1 MLYIWKFLYHKY
13 CICSSV
19 TSYFELLDTGT
30 SYVCSQRIDLESC
43 KPDFSE
49 RIECK
54 YNKYFQKDPAGKS
67 GTERGLV
74 QNMGENTDDIEG
86 GSRSVLS

>member
-1 MLYIWKFLYHKY
+1 MPVFLYLKY

-19 TSYFELLDTGT
+19 TSYFELLDIGT
-30 SYVCSQRIDLESC
+30 SYVCSQRIDLEPC

>member
-1 MLYIWKFLYHKY
+1 MMLIMKLQ
-13 CICSSV
+13 I
-19 TSYFELLDTGT
+19 L
-30 SYVCSQRIDLESC
+30 SQRVSIALFKNGIS
-43 KPDFSE
+43 DFSE

-54 YNKYFQKDPAGKS
+54 YNKYFQKDPAGKY

>member
-1 MLYIWKFLYHKY
+1 M
-13 CICSSV
+13 
-19 TSYFELLDTGT
+19 EP
-30 SYVCSQRIDLESC
+30 C

-54 YNKYFQKDPAGKS
+54 YNKYFQKDLAGKS